1 MWAPYNWVWR
11 SLASASALGAEGRGF
26 ESHHLDCEW
35 VVANMP
41 VHNYNCIV
49 NLLAVR
55 TATLVVRRTVRT
67 ALLGMMWFRHV
78 MYRSGEATWRRQH
91 ELP

>member
-11 SLASASALGAEGRGF
+11 SLVSASALGAEGRGF
-26 ESHHLDCEW
+26 KSHHLDCEW
-35 VVANMP
+35 VAANIP

-55 TATLVVRRTVRT
+55 TAAFGCVQDGAHRVFFGDDVVST
-67 ALLGMMWFRHV
+67 RHV
-78 MYRSGEATWRRQH
+78 PERGSDLA
-91 ELP
+91 